1 LKHSKDLKNEVD
13 KGQLMIEKKSKFIT
27 NRDNDVSLL
36 VVSCDAYKDL
46 WRPFFHSLFK
56 YWPDCPYPIFLGS
69 NESEYSDPRIKS
81 ILVGPDKDYSSNLL
95 AMLDR
100 IETPWLILWI
110 EDLLL
115 TSPINT
121 ARLSNLIAVAQ
132 NHQAGYLKLSANT
145 PWAFTNN
152 WEQEM
157 GPVPKGIKYRAT
169 IGISLW
175 NKDVLIRL
183 LSPGES
189 AWQMEC
195 NGSLRSNSFDEPFY
209 CLSTNVRSNPP
220 LSFVNAVIKGL
231 WNRNVLPFLKKEGLG
246 DCIPNRPIQSFW
258 SYLYT
263 KMYLYRLDVYRRLR
277 KYWYE

>member
-1 LKHSKDLKNEVD
+1 MVE
-13 KGQLMIEKKSKFIT
+13 EKSKHVA
-27 NRDNDVSLL
+27 NDVDDVSLL

-46 WRPFFHSLFK
+46 WRPFFHCLFK

-81 ILVGPDKDYSSNLL
+81 LLMGPDRGYSSNLL

-100 IETPWLILWI
+100 IESSWLILWI

-115 TSPINT
+115 SLPINT
-121 ARLSNLIAVAQ
+121 ARLSNLIDLAQ
-132 NHQAGYLKLSANT
+132 NHQVGYLKLSANT
-145 PWAFTNN
+145 PWAFTNDKK
-152 WEQEM
+152 QEM
-157 GPVPKGIKYRAT
+157 GPTPKGIKYRAT
-169 IGISLW
+169 IGLSLW
-175 NKDVLIRL
+175 DKDVLIRL

-189 AWQMEC
+189 AWQIERD
-195 NGSLRSNSFDEPFY
+195 GSLRSNSFVEPFY

-220 LSFVNAVIKGL
+220 LSYVNALIKGR
-231 WNRNVLPFLKKEGLG
+231 WNRDALPFLRKEGLG

-258 SYLYT
+258 SYFYA
-263 KMYLYRLDVYRRLR
+263 KMYLFRLDLYRRLH